1 MLSDLTHNHTQIAHV
16 RTHIQRDILA
26 AVVVVVVVG
35 IFFFF
40 VFFFPIHITK
50 GKGKVL

>member
-16 RTHIQRDILA
+16 RTHIQREIL
-26 AVVVVVVVG
+26 VVVVVVVG
-35 IFFFF
+35 FFFLS
-40 VFFFPIHITK
+40 FFFPIHMTK

>member
-26 AVVVVVVVG
+26 AVVVVG

>member
-26 AVVVVVVVG
+26 VVVVVVVVG
-35 IFFFF
+35 IFFF